1 MSITI
6 TIVTTANRTLRFTQ
20 SAPEPVGE
28 ILASLRRCTQLF
40 SNRTLV
46 VVSDTGTEVFSPSSI
61 TRIEIETDADLA
73 PYLPPAWEIATS
85 ALLPGEIHNPAG
97 VDDHH
102 IATRIDFFFEG
113 GDTLATWFER
123 NRPLGAAERTMQ
135 ITRLFEQPV
144 IPYHPAAPGIGFMNP
159 AVMTRASLGIAMSNA
174 PTGAWHVKNAR

>member
-20 SAPEPVGE
+20 SEPQQVSE

-40 SNRTLV
+40 SNRSLV
-46 VVSDTGTEVFSPSSI
+46 VVSDTGTDVFSPASI
-61 TRIEIETDADLA
+61 TRIEIETSIDLS
-73 PYLPPAWEIATS
+73 PYLPPAWEIATR
-85 ALLPGEIHNPAG
+85 ALPDAATLTPGM

-102 IATRIDFFFEG
+102 IAARIDFFFEG

-135 ITRLFEQPV
+135 ITRLFEQPI
-144 IPYHPAAPGIGFMNP
+144 IPYHLVNPGIGFMNP
-159 AVMTRASLGIAMSNA
+159 AAMTRASLGIAMTDA
-174 PTGAWHVKNAR
+174 PTSTWHVKNV